1 MKTKK
6 KMRRIESSSVQQPFK
21 DVIQDALKNATK
33 RERGRK
39 RALINWHCTVS
50 EEVPVNGVRAKV
62 GTQVG

>member
-33 RERGRK
+33 REREGGRE
-39 RALINWHCTVS
+39 R
-50 EEVPVNGVRAKV
+50 
-62 GTQVG
+62 